1 MNSSRSLGS
10 SSRRTHSTKATSV
23 SSKSKRSSAY
33 DKDFEQNLVDNR
45 IYPKGYE
52 YPDDDSIPEPRNL
65 DDIVQA
71 LSAPR
76 ASLSP
81 SRLPRSAFKT
91 FTLANDRVI
100 SEGKVISDIL
110 PTIRGNTDIPS
121 EGNLPFTNLDSITD
135 GTTVDAVPDL
145 YDGSYPKTLH
155 KIVRQDLSK
164 MITPT
169 SHGRAPLAPNFF
181 VEAKAPRGGA
191 DVVKRQACLDG
202 AIGARAM
209 HSLQNYGEGE
219 PVFDGDAHTFSSTYH
234 AGTGTLQLYA
244 HHITGPAAE
253 GEPPE
258 YHMTQIN
265 SWGMTGNIDTFRRGA
280 TAFRNARDV
289 AQRQRETFIRA
300 ANTRASQVEL
310 VAPAEHMNEIHQNN
324 DPNESINHL
333 DITAWQSSH
342 DDLQQRIAETHAED
356 DDDGGEAPSTPQ
368 NLYILEDTQNLSQQS
383 TASGTN
389 DPSMNFVSSFS
400 SRSKRSRHTL
410 SSPATPDASR
420 STKCRS
426 RPGTTRRTTGS
437 PTPTTETESS
447 GLSASCCVETYINKG
462 KIHFRDPEGQ
472 EVKTELKDW
481 TADMIDGAQ
490 CFYWRSSKSG
500 RLFWTPELPGQ
511 LSKEAKKMGNH
522 G

>member
-1 MNSSRSLGS
+1 MNSSRSLEPSG
-10 SSRRTHSTKATSV
+10 RRTQSTKTASV

-33 DKDFEQNLVDNR
+33 DKDFEQNLVDNG

-81 SRLPRSAFKT
+81 SRFPCSAFKT

-100 SEGKVISDIL
+100 SKGKVISDIL
-110 PTIRGNTDIPS
+110 PTIRGTTEIPS
-121 EGNLPFTNLDSITD
+121 EGNLPFTNLDSMTD

-145 YDGSYPKTLH
+145 YDGSYPKTVH
-155 KIVRQDLSK
+155 QIVRQDLSK

-181 VEAKAPRGGA
+181 VEAKALRGGA

-234 AGTGTLQLYA
+234 AGTATLQLYA
-244 HHITGPAAE
+244 HHVTGPAAD

-258 YHMTQIN
+258 YHMTQID

-280 TAFRNARDV
+280 AAFRNARDV
-289 AQRQRETFIRA
+289 AQRQREIFIRA
-300 ANTRASQVEL
+300 ANTRASQAEL
-310 VAPAEHMNEIHQNN
+310 IAPMEHMSELHQDD
-324 DPNESINHL
+324 DPNESTHHL
-333 DITAWQSSH
+333 EITAWQSSH
-342 DDLQQRIAETHAED
+342 DDLQQQIAETYVED

-368 NLYILEDTQNLSQQS
+368 NLYTVEDEQNLSQESAASS
-383 TASGTN
+383 TDDLSTRI
-389 DPSMNFVSSFS
+389 VSNFS
-400 SRSKRSRHTL
+400 SSSKRPRHTW
-410 SSPATPDASR
+410 STPATPDATR
-420 STKCRS
+420 STKYRS
-426 RPGTTRRTTGS
+426 RPGTTRRTVGL
-437 PTPTTETESS
+437 PTPTTKTKPP
-447 GLSASCCVETYINKG
+447 GLSESHLVETYRHKG
-462 KIHFRDPEGQ
+462 KVLGTQR
-472 EVKTELKDW
+472 VK
-481 TADMIDGAQ
+481 
-490 CFYWRSSKSG
+490 KS
-500 RLFWTPELPGQ
+500 RL
-511 LSKEAKKMGNH
+511 S
-522 G
+522 